1 MVEVTSKTHTQLM
14 EIRDMNPDH
23 INMMREINEFP
34 GYSKTQ
40 IEQMR
45 DDWHS
50 MRMSNNKQYK
60 GQMSSGYAPRL
71 TDENLKIILNNDP
84 MELCKKFYKWKIR

>member
-50 MRMSNNKQYK
+50 VRMSTDKQYK
-60 GQMSSGYAPRL
+60 GQMSSGYVPRL